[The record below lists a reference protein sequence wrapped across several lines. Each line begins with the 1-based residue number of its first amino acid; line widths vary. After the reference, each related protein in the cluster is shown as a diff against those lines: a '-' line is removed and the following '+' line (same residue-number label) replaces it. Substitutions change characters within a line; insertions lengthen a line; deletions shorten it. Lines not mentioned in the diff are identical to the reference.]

1 VCKHCSKSFCDD
13 LNTLRTHLQNEHPNL
28 GRTPPKKRKRVSVD
42 ATEPKAVWTE
52 HDNEKSNALLA
63 QMLCECA
70 VPFNT
75 VSHPAFLEWVGHL
88 NPSYGPANRTALSD
102 IYLEQL
108 YIKTKTE
115 VDKRLKDTSVVFCV
129 DQSKDGAGDFIQ
141 DDILYVAYSLDPRFR
156 KQPLSTSMFRSTR
169 KIIEKIH
176 GDTSITNGFTKF
188 RNKQFPFEEEMMD
201 GDDPVK
207 YWMHMSSCNESKA
220 LAAVALSLLGFPQ
233 SSASVERSF
242 SAVRR
247 IHTWQRALLG
257 REKLSKLVF
266 IYINQQALRN
276 KK

>member
-1 VCKHCSKSFCDD
+1 MIACPY
-13 LNTLRTHLQNEHPNL
+13 LQNEHPNL

-129 DQSKDGAGDFIQ
+129 DQSKDGAGDPKKKTN
-141 DDILYVAYSLDPRFR
+141 A
-156 KQPLSTSMFRSTR
+156 PLVLSA
-169 KIIEKIH
+169 
-176 GDTSITNGFTKF
+176 GFTPGKEHCLVEKNLVSLYLF
-188 RNKQFPFEEEMMD
+188 ILTNRLSVIKSE
-201 GDDPVK
+201 
-207 YWMHMSSCNESKA
+207 CN
-220 LAAVALSLLGFPQ
+220 
-233 SSASVERSF
+233 
-242 SAVRR
+242 
-247 IHTWQRALLG
+247 
-257 REKLSKLVF
+257 
-266 IYINQQALRN
+266 
-276 KK
+276 